1 MRFEVYLSNGEIEK
15 IDMGTSENEEETISE
30 IEEKLIYQ
38 IENLGFVFYKKSGD
52 LRVINAKGID
62 EIRIIHDEK
71 EKENANV

>member
-1 MRFEVYLSNGEIEK
+1 MRFIVYLSNGETEK

-62 EIRIIHDEK
+62 EIRIIYDEK
-71 EKENANV
+71 EKQNADL